1 MVHLF
6 EKSFLINKTKAIEI
20 LNNLFVCMFDYS
32 DDGVKGFEVL
42 QANSFYK
49 AINNFNN
56 GAWKYFVDKDLLVLN
71 ELNNNEN
78 FESLKDK
85 YINFINKNVLYMA
98 KKEKE

>member
-1 MVHLF
+1 MQDKKPLIKISNLS
-6 EKSFLINKTKAIEI
+6 KS
-20 LNNLFVCMFDYS
+20 Y
-32 DDGVKGFEVL
+32 G
-42 QANSFYK
+42 
-49 AINNFNN
+49 
-56 GAWKYFVDKDLLVLN
+56 DLLVLN